1 MAAVRAGDD
10 HAFEQLYHRY
20 QRRIGA
26 YIYGMVHD
34 HGRAEDI
41 TQDVFMS
48 ALRRMRAT
56 ETPIAFK
63 PWVYEIAK
71 NACIDAFRR
80 TKRGEEISYDADDG
94 SERLHLVSK
103 GPTPEAAVDTR
114 MSLDH
119 LRGAFGGLSEAHHQ
133 ILVMRELEGLSY
145 RQIGERLGMSR
156 PSVESTLFRARR
168 RLSEEYEELVSGERC
183 RRIQAI
189 IAGSTGGR
197 AGTRDERKMARHVSY
212 CQPCRRAA
220 FAAGFDA
227 DALTPKRTVREKI
240 AALLPLPAFLKR
252 RIAGHGSDE
261 AAAASTGGHAA
272 TLAQLSTA
280 AATYADPAMNWGKAV
295 AKAAAVAAAVVGAGV
310 AAHDTGLIGAAP
322 RDEPPAAI
330 SSPATPS
337 RDAANSLTTRPAAN
351 GSTVGSGTN
360 GGSTAPSS
368 KPSSGGSASSGAG
381 SSTGSGAG
389 SPSSSDPG
397 GGDPVKSATSKLPS
411 ADDNPVT
418 KTVKHL
424 TNPDSSGV
432 PVKAHRGRAAQA
444 PRSAPLASRSGRRR
458 QWRDRGGQR
467 RHRRRLGRSQHDHGH
482 RHRRRQYDHWRR
494 EHHDGHRHGYRR
506 RYGRWRDRRRRNPGR
521 RLSDATSDG
530 GAFLEA
536 LTDSSL
542 YSIGAYFCDRHPEL
556 VDDVLTESQDI
567 EEIGLALWAEREGT
581 EVQAA
586 FQTLITGLAVRYFK
600 AVAGAPS

>member
-1 MAAVRAGDD
+1 
-10 HAFEQLYHRY
+10 
-20 QRRIGA
+20 
-26 YIYGMVHD
+26 MVHD

-56 ETPIAFK
+56 QTPIAFK

-80 TKRGEEISYDADDG
+80 SKRAEEISYDVDDG

-168 RLSEEYEELVSGERC
+168 RLSEEYDELVSGERC

-189 IAGSTGGR
+189 IAGATDGR
-197 AGTRDERKMARHVSY
+197 AGARDERKMARHVSY

-220 FAAGFDA
+220 LAAGFDA
-227 DALTPKRTVREKI
+227 EALTPKRTAREKI

-252 RIAGHGSDE
+252 RIAGHGAEES
-261 AAAASTGGHAA
+261 ATSAGGHAA
-272 TLAQLSTA
+272 TLAQFSTA
-280 AATYADPAMNWGKAV
+280 AATYADPAMHWGKAV

-310 AAHDTGLIGAAP
+310 AAHDTGLIGPTP
-322 RDEPPAAI
+322 RDERPAAI

-337 RDAANSLTTRPAAN
+337 RDTAGSLTTRPAAN
-351 GSTVGSGTN
+351 GSTTGSGTN
-360 GGSTAPSS
+360 GGPSSSS
-368 KPSSGGSASSGAG
+368 KPSSGATSSGSSAGAG
-381 SSTGSGAG
+381 SSTGSQ
-389 SPSSSDPG
+389 SPSSPAGSDPVNG
-397 GGDPVKSATSKLPS
+397 VTSKLPS
-411 ADDNPVT
+411 GAKDNPLT

-424 TNPDSSGV
+424 TNP
-432 PVKAHRGRAAQA
+432 
-444 PRSAPLASRSGRRR
+444 
-458 QWRDRGGQR
+458 
-467 RHRRRLGRSQHDHGH
+467 
-482 RHRRRQYDHWRR
+482 
-494 EHHDGHRHGYRR
+494 
-506 RYGRWRDRRRRNPGR
+506 
-521 RLSDATSDG
+521 
-530 GAFLEA
+530 
-536 LTDSSL
+536 
-542 YSIGAYFCDRHPEL
+542 
-556 VDDVLTESQDI
+556 
-567 EEIGLALWAEREGT
+567 
-581 EVQAA
+581 
-586 FQTLITGLAVRYFK
+586 
-600 AVAGAPS
+600 